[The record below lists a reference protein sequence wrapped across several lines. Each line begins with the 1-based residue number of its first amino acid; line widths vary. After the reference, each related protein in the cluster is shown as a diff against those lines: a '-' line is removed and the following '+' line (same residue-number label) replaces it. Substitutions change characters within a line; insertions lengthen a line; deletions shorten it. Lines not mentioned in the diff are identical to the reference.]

1 MLMKNI
7 RVFNSTATGESH
19 KATNKVCQDS
29 SASFED
35 SENGLF
41 ICAVSDG
48 HGGDMYFRSD
58 RGSKLLTKITIDT
71 IRQFI
76 ENIDGNLF
84 AVPFTAIS
92 ARTTE
97 VKEKIDRKVTSQDE
111 AVRRLFSSILS
122 QWNDGITKDWSEDP
136 PTTEEMQTA
145 KVPESAIK
153 SFLEGK
159 GTEFAYGCTLI
170 AFARTPVYWF
180 AIQLGDGKCIAFN
193 SNAIWSEPIPWD
205 EQCSGSKTTS
215 TCEINPLDNL
225 RYCYGNTD
233 FPVALFIGSDGL
245 DGAYGNMDDLA
256 LFYSAILKSF
266 AKDGFKKTIKEIDES
281 LPKLSAIG
289 ISRDDMSLAG
299 VIDMDEIPMLYPL
312 LMKKD
317 IENAKN
323 ELAITE
329 EVLNK
334 KKEDVLEKES
344 AIKQKQEEVIS
355 FRNIIIEQEEIITS
369 SKSKLVKANED
380 FEKKEIEV
388 KRAEEDLIHVQ
399 SGLEKSVKEKE
410 ILQRKITDLTNE
422 FKEIYKE
429 ELSNTDSAVEIDDT
443 PEKTPIDFE
452 SEEGDSSVAKK
463 SIWQKLG
470 LS

>member
-1 MLMKNI
+1 MKNI
-7 RVFNSTATGESH
+7 RAFNSTALGESH

-29 SASFED
+29 SACFED

-48 HGGDMYFRSD
+48 HGGDLYFRSD

-76 ENIDGNLF
+76 ENVDGNLF
-84 AVPFTAIS
+84 AVPYTAIS

-97 VKEKIDRKVTSQDE
+97 IKEKIDRKVTSQDE

-122 QWNDGITKDWSEDP
+122 QWNDGIAKDWNEDP

-145 KVPESAIK
+145 KVPESDIK

-180 AIQLGDGKCIAFN
+180 AIHLGDGKCIAFN
-193 SNAIWSEPIPWD
+193 SDAIWSEPIPWD
-205 EQCSGSKTTS
+205 EQCGRYTTS
-215 TCEINPLDNL
+215 TCEANPLDNL
-225 RYCYGNTD
+225 RYCYSNTD

-266 AKDGFKKTIKEIDES
+266 AKDGFEKTIKEIDES

-299 VIDMDEIPMLYPL
+299 VINLDEISGLLPL
-312 LMKKD
+312 LLKKD
-317 IENAKN
+317 LEKVKK
-323 ELAITE
+323 ELAIAE
-329 EVLNK
+329 EALNI

-344 AIKQKQEEVIS
+344 AIKQTQEDVKS
-355 FRNIIIEQEEIITS
+355 FINIIKEQEEIIAS
-369 SKSKLVKANED
+369 SQSKLVKANED
-380 FEKKEIEV
+380 LKKKEIEV

-410 ILQRKITDLTNE
+410 ILQRKITDLTIE
-422 FKEIYKE
+422 FKEIYQE

-443 PEKTPIDFE
+443 TEKTPIDFE